1 MARRNAD
8 VGNSRTFLA
17 TLKSLGFVRF
27 SADNFGLAGL
37 ILRPRSARRSAPPE
51 PADAAAS
58 I

>member
-1 MARRNAD
+1 MPTS
-8 VGNSRTFLA
+8 GNSRTFLA

-27 SADNFGLAGL
+27 SGDNFGLAGL
-37 ILRPRSARRSAPPE
+37 IRRPRSARRSAPPE